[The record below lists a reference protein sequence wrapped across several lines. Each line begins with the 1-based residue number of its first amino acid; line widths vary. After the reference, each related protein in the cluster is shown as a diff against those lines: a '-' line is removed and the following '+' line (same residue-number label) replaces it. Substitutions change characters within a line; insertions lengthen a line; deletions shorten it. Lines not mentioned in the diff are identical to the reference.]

1 MIRSIPKNMDVAVLQ
16 LTSAKRYQENL
27 DKLLE
32 YVREHQD
39 KKLIVAPEVYL
50 TAYDYEHLT
59 TAAKFSAKAL
69 KILKQEINEQIVV
82 LTLVLEEGDGF
93 VNQAVVIH
101 KHKVVYKQ
109 SKVKLFKLGDEDLY
123 FHAGKKKKI
132 MPFEIDGIKYAILI
146 CFELRFKD
154 LWKLIEGVDVVIV
167 PARWGLLRKKHLEIL
182 SSALAIMNQCYVMVS
197 NSSDDDMAS
206 SSAII
211 SPYGDIV
218 MDDSQSILEGVID
231 FREIKKI
238 RRYIVMD

>member
-1 MIRSIPKNMDVAVLQ
+1 MDVAVLQ

-154 LWKLIEGVDVVIV
+154 LWKQIEGVDVVIV

>member
-1 MIRSIPKNMDVAVLQ
+1 MDVAVLQ
-16 LTSAKRYQENL
+16 LSSAKRYQENL

-154 LWKLIEGVDVVIV
+154 LWKQIEGVDVVIV